1 MKLGARTRLT
11 LVVMLGVITGL
22 GFIALPGIL
31 AVPSQSSPS
40 TRTTG
45 TNSTSGTTTTA
56 FNPNA
61 TVQLANST
69 KTQTPTET
77 TITPGALPF
86 LVSLII
92 LPALT
97 LSLLTSTLVSRRT
110 RKGLEKA
117 SEKDSSPS

>member
-45 TNSTSGTTTTA
+45 TNSTSGTTTA

-92 LPALT
+92 VPALT

-117 SEKDSSPS
+117 SEDDSSPS

>member
-1 MKLGARTRLT
+1 
-11 LVVMLGVITGL
+11 MLGVITGL

-45 TNSTSGTTTTA
+45 TNSSSGTTTA

-77 TITPGALPF
+77 TITTGALPF
-86 LVSLII
+86 VVSLII
-92 LPALT
+92 VPAIT
-97 LSLLTSTLVSRRT
+97 RSLLNSPIVSWRA
-110 RKGLEKA
+110 RKDREKA
-117 SEKDSSPS
+117 SADDSSPS